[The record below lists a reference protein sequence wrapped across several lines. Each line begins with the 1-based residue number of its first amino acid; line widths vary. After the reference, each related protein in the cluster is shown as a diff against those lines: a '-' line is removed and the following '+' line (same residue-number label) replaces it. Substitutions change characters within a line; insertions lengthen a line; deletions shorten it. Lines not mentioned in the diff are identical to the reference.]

1 MIIIFHNEARSTL
14 LRTVWSVL
22 DRSPAH
28 LLKEVIL
35 VDDFS
40 DKGLFFLVSRIS
52 IPNNFDDYF
61 LAHLKQPLEED
72 IKPLEKVR
80 LLRTAKREG
89 LIRARLLGAYDA
101 KGKILI
107 FLDSHCECAEGRTK
121 KCFSMRILR

>member
-52 IPNNFDDYF
+52 MKNNFHPYSI
-61 LAHLKQPLEED
+61 AHLKQPLEND
-72 IKPLEKVR
+72 IRPLKKVR
-80 LLRTAKREG
+80 LIRTNQREG

-107 FLDSHCECAEGRTK
+107 FLDSHCECAEGK
-121 KCFSMRILR
+121 IHFVN